1 MTKTPDLDKAYA
13 LKTPEDSLNLYSAW
27 AETYEEEFADASGYQ
42 LPIAVAEAFARSEG
56 EGPVLDIGAGT
67 GLVGLALQEC
77 NIGPIDGTD
86 ISSAML
92 AEAALKDCYENLF
105 EGDLTGALPVENDLY
120 NGIVSA
126 GTFTHGHVGP
136 AALDELLRVAK
147 SGALYVLS
155 INAEYYVGM
164 GFEAKFQEISSS
176 IAGLTLHETAIYS
189 NKRHDAHADD
199 KALIAVFRKA

>member
-13 LKTPEDSLNLYSAW
+13 LETPEDSLNLYSAW

-42 LPIAVAEAFARSEG
+42 LPIAVAEAFARAGG
-56 EGPVLDIGAGT
+56 EGDVLDIGAGT
-67 GLVGLALQEC
+67 GLVGLALQEL
-77 NIGPIDGTD
+77 NVGPIDGTD

-105 EGDLTGALPVENDLY
+105 EGDLTSILPVEDNVY

-136 AALDELLRVAK
+136 AALNELLRVAK
-147 SGALYVLS
+147 TGALFVLS
-155 INAEYYVGM
+155 INAGHYAEK
-164 GFEAKFQEISSS
+164 GFEAKFREISSE
-176 IAGLTLHETAIYS
+176 ITGLTLHETAIYDD
-189 NKRHDAHADD
+189 KRDDVHADD
-199 KALIAVFRKA
+199 KALLAVFRKV